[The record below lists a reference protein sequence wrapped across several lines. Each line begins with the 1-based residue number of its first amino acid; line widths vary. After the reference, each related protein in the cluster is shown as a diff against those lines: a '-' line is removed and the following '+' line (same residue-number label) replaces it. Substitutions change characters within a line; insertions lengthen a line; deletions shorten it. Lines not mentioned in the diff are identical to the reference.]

1 MPFFIYYCFE
11 KKVKFCYNITMKKK
25 VYLIEDDSVIL
36 YGLRAKLQSEGLLTS
51 INDGTKNLEET
62 INDIKLAFPN
72 YIILDL
78 ILPNMDGFDLLR
90 ALKSD
95 SELGSLP
102 MFIFTNYSDSDTKKH
117 CKHLGV
123 DFYYIKSELNIDEFV
138 QKVLKIINNMKF

>member
-78 ILPNMDGFDLLR
+78 IFHWPLTEYSPVQTFPR
-90 ALKSD
+90 CLKR
-95 SELGSLP
+95 
-102 MFIFTNYSDSDTKKH
+102 
-117 CKHLGV
+117 
-123 DFYYIKSELNIDEFV
+123 
-138 QKVLKIINNMKF
+138 